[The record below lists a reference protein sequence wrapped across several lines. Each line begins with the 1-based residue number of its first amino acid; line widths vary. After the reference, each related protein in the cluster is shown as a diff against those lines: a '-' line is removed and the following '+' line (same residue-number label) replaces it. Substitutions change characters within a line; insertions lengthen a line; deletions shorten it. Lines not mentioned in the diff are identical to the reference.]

1 MSSTS
6 NITKI
11 SMKNNHTNKN
21 KIIFHIDVN
30 SAYLSWTAIYKLQH
44 GSKLDLR
51 EIPSIIG
58 GNPKSRHGIV
68 LAKSIPAKKYK
79 IQTGESLFSA
89 MQKYPKLIVE
99 PPNYSL
105 YLKNSNAMLEL
116 LKEYTPIIQK
126 YSIDECFLDFT
137 NMDNLYPDYVK
148 LAHSIK
154 ERIKNELG
162 FTVNIG
168 ISSNKL
174 LAKMASDFKKP
185 DNVHTLFPN
194 EIKKKMWQLPIE
206 DLFMVGRA
214 TAPKLRKIN
223 INTIGDLANY
233 DINLLKI
240 KFKSNGILMWNYANG
255 IDESEVIKSNHINMK
270 SVGNST
276 TTPFNIE
283 NKNDAHMVILSLS
296 ETVGMRLRNSENCC
310 SLVSI
315 SIKNSDFISYS
326 HQRKLFSATDS
337 TQKIAE
343 TACKLFDEIWKG
355 EPIRLIGV
363 SVSELCSNDFY
374 QTSIFENGNVEKI
387 RKLDKTIDSIRL
399 KYGSNSIVRSVFLH
413 SDIKPL
419 TGSME

>member
-1 MSSTS
+1 
-6 NITKI
+6 
-11 SMKNNHTNKN
+11 MKNNHTNKN